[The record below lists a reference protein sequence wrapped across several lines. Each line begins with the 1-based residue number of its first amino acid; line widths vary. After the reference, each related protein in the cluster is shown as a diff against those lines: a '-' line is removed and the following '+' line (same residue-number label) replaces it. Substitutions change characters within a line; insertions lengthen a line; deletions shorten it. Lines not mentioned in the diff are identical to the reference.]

1 MPHAVNDLHGGC
13 LDLTAM
19 TATLSGRE
27 IGHRFGSLTA
37 LEGLDFAVAPGQIL
51 GVVGP
56 SGCGKSTLL
65 ELICGLQEPTD
76 GVIEAGGRT
85 DAADRLELCAYMP
98 QADCLLPWYS
108 AIDNAGL
115 ALRNQ
120 GLSRA
125 RAREE
130 SAELF
135 ERFGLKDFEDS
146 RPKEL
151 SGGMRQ
157 RVAFLRTLLSKKDVL
172 LLDEPFAALDAITRA
187 ELQEWLLPAML
198 AENRTV
204 VLVTHDVEEALYLG
218 DQVAV
223 MSPRPGRITEVLD
236 CPTHTGRPRR
246 EVITAPEFTAMRER
260 ILGHLTHPPEIATEA
275 WT

>member
-1 MPHAVNDLHGGC
+1 
-13 LDLTAM
+13 M
-19 TATLSGRE
+19 TASLSGRE

-37 LEGLDFAVAPGQIL
+37 LDGLDLEVGAGQTLAI
-51 GVVGP
+51 VGP

-65 ELICGLQEPTD
+65 ELISGLQEPAE

-85 DAADRLELCAYMP
+85 DATGRLEVCAYMP
-98 QADCLLPWYS
+98 QSDCLLPWYS

-120 GLSRA
+120 GMSRSRA
-125 RAREE
+125 RAE
-130 SAELF
+130 SAGLF
-135 ERFGLKDFEDS
+135 ERFGLADFEDA
-146 RPKEL
+146 RPAEL

-198 AENRTV
+198 AEGRTV

-218 DQVAV
+218 HRVAV
-223 MSPRPGRITEVLD
+223 MSPRPGRITELVLSPRRAD
-236 CPTHTGRPRR
+236 RPRS
-246 EVITAPEFTAMRER
+246 EVVTAPEFTALREQ
-260 ILGHLTHPPEIATEA
+260 IMVHLTRPAETVPGMSR
-275 WT
+275 

>member
-1 MPHAVNDLHGGC
+1 
-13 LDLTAM
+13 M

-27 IGHRFGSLTA
+27 IGHRFDALTA
-37 LEGLDFAVAPGQIL
+37 LEGLEFSVQPGQIL

-65 ELICGLQEPTD
+65 ELICGLQDPTD

-85 DAADRLELCAYMP
+85 HAAGRLDLCAYMP
-98 QADCLLPWYS
+98 QNDCLLPWYS

-115 ALRNQ
+115 ALRNR
-120 GLSRA
+120 GYSRSK
-125 RAREE
+125 AREK

-135 ERFGLKDFEDS
+135 SRFGLDEFEGA
-146 RPKEL
+146 RPGEL

-157 RVAFLRTLLSKKDVL
+157 RVAFLRTLLSEKGVL
-172 LLDEPFAALDAITRA
+172 LLDEPFAALDAITRS

-198 AENRTV
+198 DEGRTV

-218 DQVAV
+218 DRVAV
-223 MSPRPGRITEVLD
+223 MSPRPGRFIELLEV
-236 CPTHTGRPRR
+236 PRHSDR
-246 EVITAPEFTAMRER
+246 TRSEAVTAPEFTAMRER
-260 ILGHLTHPPEIATEA
+260 VMSLLSNQPETP
-275 WT
+275 TRTVK